1 MKITV
6 NIGGS
11 VTLTHAGYETTYY
24 CPPDGGYIR
33 TDPDNRQVC
42 NRLQIM
48 GPTLISPSRDALADV
63 IRREYRRAYA
73 AARRELNSYR

>member
-6 NIGGS
+6 NGCGS
-11 VTLTHAGYETTYY
+11 VTLTHAGQETTYY

-33 TDPDNRQVC
+33 TYPDNRQVC
-42 NRLQIM
+42 DRLQIM
-48 GPTLISPSRDALADV
+48 GSTLISPSRAALPEV

-73 AARRELNSYR
+73 SARRELNR